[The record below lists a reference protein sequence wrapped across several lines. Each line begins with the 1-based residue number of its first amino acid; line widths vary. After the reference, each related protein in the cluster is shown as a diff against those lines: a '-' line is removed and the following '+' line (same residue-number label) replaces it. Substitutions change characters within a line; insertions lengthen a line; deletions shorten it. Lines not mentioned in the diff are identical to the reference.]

1 MRFWNWIRDAT
12 TGARTLRLD
21 GAISDETWLGDEV
34 TPAQFRAELNSG
46 EGDVTVWLNSP
57 GGDCFAA
64 TEIYNMLKEYGN
76 SKGLVTVKIDALAAS
91 AASVVAMAGDVVE
104 ISPCGQMFLHNPECG
119 VAGNASELESAIRML
134 REVKESILNAYQIKT
149 KLPRAKISELMDAAT
164 WLNAQKAIE
173 LGFADKILYTDA
185 ATSPPMAKMFSVM
198 QITASLAKAF
208 QAERKKAAE
217 DSGVDAQIFRRR
229 LKILQ
234 GE

>member
-1 MRFWNWIRDAT
+1 MRFWNWIRDET

-57 GGDCFAA
+57 GGDVFAA
-64 TEIYNMLKEYGN
+64 TEIYNMLKEYG
-76 SKGLVTVKIDALAAS
+76 GHVCIKIDALAAS

-119 VAGNASELESAIRML
+119 VAGNESELESAIRML
-134 REVKESILNAYQIKT
+134 REVKESILNAYELKT
-149 KLPRAKISELMDAAT
+149 RLPRKKISELMDAAT

-185 ATSPPMAKMFSVM
+185 ATSPPMATMFSERKV
-198 QITASLAKAF
+198 TNSLARAF

-217 DSGVDAQIFRRR
+217 DGVDAQIFRRR